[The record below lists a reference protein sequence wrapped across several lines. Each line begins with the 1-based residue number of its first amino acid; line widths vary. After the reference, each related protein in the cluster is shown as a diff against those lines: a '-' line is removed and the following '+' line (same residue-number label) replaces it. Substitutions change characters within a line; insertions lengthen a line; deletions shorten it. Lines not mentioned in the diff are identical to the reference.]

1 MAEHEKE
8 LLERIAEAIPKLSDY
23 EKGYINGVADNA
35 VAQQKANEEKK
46 ERKKED

>member
-8 LLERIAEAIPKLSDY
+8 LLEKIAQAIPKLSEY

-35 VAQQKANEEKK
+35 VEKH
-46 ERKKED
+46 KKSEAEKGVK

>member
-8 LLERIAEAIPKLSDY
+8 LLEKIAQAIPNLSEY

-35 VAQQKANEEKK
+35 VEKIKAEKEK
-46 ERKKED
+46 NKQEV

>member
-8 LLERIAEAIPKLSDY
+8 LLKKIAEAIPKLSEY

-35 VAQQKANEEKK
+35 VEKLKEKKSEEKGV
-46 ERKKED
+46 E